1 MAKSA
6 TVRAQV
12 EPELKAA
19 AENVFN
25 QLGISTTQAI
35 TLFYEQVK
43 QSGGLPFEARI
54 PNRTTRRTLK
64 NTDEGKDLVRCE
76 DATEMFDRLGL

>member
-19 AENVFN
+19 AESIFN
-25 QLGISTTQAI
+25 QLGISATQAI
-35 TLFYEQVK
+35 TLFYEQVQ
-43 QSGGLPFEARI
+43 QSGGLPFEARVL
-54 PNRTTRRTLK
+54 NATTRRTLK
-64 NTDEGKDLVRCE
+64 NTDEGKELVRCE
-76 DATEMFDRLGL
+76 DAAEMFDRLGL